1 MLSVLL
7 DKGQNLVCVI
17 SLFSSS
23 AWSSSSYKGIQ
34 EVLIGQIDA
43 AENQMFF
50 GPFQLF
56 VLPASPPLES
66 LPQQRAWKRSFF
78 ICQFNLPPSVRGQ
91 VLRGLEH
98 ISRRSAGGA
107 SASRQREFTYREK
120 KKKNRPA
127 VGERREADTA
137 VDTLTASNF

>member
-23 AWSSSSYKGIQ
+23 AWSSSSYIGIQ

-78 ICQFNLPPSVRGQ
+78 NCQFNLPPSVQGNYIC
-91 VLRGLEH
+91 VIFKTSGILNELVKDG
-98 ISRRSAGGA
+98 SPSGKSA
-107 SASRQREFTYREK
+107 
-120 KKKNRPA
+120 
-127 VGERREADTA
+127 
-137 VDTLTASNF
+137 L